1 MFLSILDF
9 FSSVKF
15 MNKSP
20 YKRKKID
27 IELFYVSSDVTYHL
41 RGRGWGW
48 KILVVSVVPPLNY
61 IGND

>member
-1 MFLSILDF
+1 
-9 FSSVKF
+9 